1 MAQPDGRVRVA
12 CGAMA
17 QQPVEV
23 ILMRELAGKL
33 TMPAFLVDVDG
44 NLIFYNEPA
53 EELLGSRFDETGALP
68 AAEWSTQ
75 FRAADDRGRPLAP
88 ESLPLVHVLASHR
101 PSHGQ
106 FWIHGLDGVD
116 RYLEVTAFPLLGQ
129 GGTFVA
135 ACALF
140 WEVARR

>member
-1 MAQPDGRVRVA
+1 
-12 CGAMA
+12 MA

-33 TMPAFLVDVDG
+33 SMPAFVVDPEG
-44 NLIFYNEPA
+44 SLLFYNEPA

-68 AAEWSTQ
+68 VADWSAQ
-75 FRAADDRGRPLAP
+75 FRPVDDRGQPLPP
-88 ESLPLVHVLASHR
+88 EALPLVQVLQSHR
-101 PSHGQ
+101 PAHGQ
-106 FWIHGLDGVD
+106 FWIQGMDGVD

-129 GGTFVA
+129 GGAFLA

-140 WEVARR
+140 WEVAHR